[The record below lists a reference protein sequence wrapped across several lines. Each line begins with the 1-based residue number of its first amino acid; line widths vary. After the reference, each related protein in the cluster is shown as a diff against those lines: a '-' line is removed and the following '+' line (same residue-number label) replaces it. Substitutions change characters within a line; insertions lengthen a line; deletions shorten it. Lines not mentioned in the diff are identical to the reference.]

1 MKDIGP
7 CFRCGEPA
15 QYAHFYDAAVG
26 HFVVGGE
33 PRMCVECNALL
44 HEMSD
49 EERRRFFGTF
59 EVTQEAPNESGD
71 FLGDTLA
78 RGEAFKRRGTS

>member
-15 QYAHFYDAAVG
+15 QYAYFYDVAIG

-33 PRMCVECNALL
+33 PRVCTECYTKLR
-44 HEMSD
+44 EMSD
-49 EERRRFFGTF
+49 EERRRLFVTF

-71 FLGDTLA
+71 FLGDTHA
-78 RGEAFKRRGTS
+78 RSEAFKRRGTS